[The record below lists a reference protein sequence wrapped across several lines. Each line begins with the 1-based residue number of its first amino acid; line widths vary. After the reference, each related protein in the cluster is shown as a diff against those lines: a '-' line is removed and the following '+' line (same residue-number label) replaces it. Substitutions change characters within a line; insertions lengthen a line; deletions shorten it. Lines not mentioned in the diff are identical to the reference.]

1 MVRSTCTLNSPAGAP
16 GIGVRT
22 GNPTAVNMSPPLV
35 TKMSRDVVLGGGV
48 VMTTVTAPRRFW
60 QSARASMAVPS
71 TARQTTGAIFVF
83 HFMTN
88 PPGQV
93 PFQAH
98 VELLRSFLAHRDEIV
113 ERIQAVLNAQ
123 RKPIE
128 YLQDGS
134 LLSRHFEDCFFTLT
148 GVTPDQS
155 RLRGQLE
162 DAHWASGFRP
172 RELPGLH
179 NGLVDPVEMMIRGF
193 HLWGQTRWPGRNGRV
208 RYAHTLF
215 NLYVIRCLA
224 LLTMRLWDDGLVRR
238 SLGEGGSS
246 SAGDR
251 LSQVQGVLDQ
261 LWTITPADQP
271 VLVRDA
277 RWLIQ
282 LAQSPAT
289 DDLGAYFE
297 VAERI
302 AETFS
307 EEDRIEIH
315 KAGVRMAAGHLR
327 SQIRYYSM
335 KKAVS
340 LDENSLV
347 LSTRN
352 SNALDFALLIQDLVP
367 LLEAY
372 ENAWHSED
380 GQKRLELADAICQGI
395 SPDPE
400 LFLNRVELLGPY
412 SMIEHL
418 FITTDRDGHV
428 VYTPMGRRHLQLL
441 QEYEARIGR
450 LSKPLYDD
458 CPNFRPVAG
467 AYSPYGVLYGFSSDL
482 IEHMALKTL
491 QPDALKHFSL
501 EYVFVGGEAN
511 TDKLAWVSGWRKL
524 PHLKR
529 EVEKL
534 FDYPQ
539 QFAEDIFDRI
549 EHALRRRVSDGDA
562 NAAVQTGRLFIL
574 PGDNRQADSKASLI
588 PDLPV
593 RYIGSSDTQIVAAHK
608 ADSYDETHLLSDRRE
623 GKCVLSYKTPGGW
636 VAITKAILTEVLG
649 AGRDVKIVGLPP
661 VAVRSEEHTS
671 ELQSQSNLVCRLL
684 LEKKNKKKYKIKNNI
699 KT

>member
-1 MVRSTCTLNSPAGAP
+1 LGDEDRFDDGGQVRVIRPVNPFLAPEERPAG
-16 GIGVRT
+16 
-22 GNPTAVNMSPPLV
+22 
-35 TKMSRDVVLGGGV
+35 
-48 VMTTVTAPRRFW
+48 PRL
-60 QSARASMAVPS
+60 
-71 TARQTTGAIFVF
+71 
-83 HFMTN
+83 
-88 PPGQV
+88 GQV

-98 VELLRSFLAHRDEIV
+98 IELLQFFLAHRDEIV

-148 GVTPDQS
+148 GVTRSQS

-162 DAHWASGFRP
+162 EAHWADGFRP

-179 NGLVDPVEMMIRGF
+179 NGLIDPAEMMIRGF
-193 HLWGQTRWPGRNGRV
+193 YLWRQTRWPGRNGRV

-215 NLYVIRCLA
+215 NLYVIRCLE
-224 LLTMRLWDDGLVRR
+224 LLSLRLCDA
-238 SLGEGGSS
+238 GSS
-246 SAGDR
+246 SARDR

-261 LWTITPADQP
+261 LWTITTADQP

-282 LAQSPAT
+282 MAQSPAT

-297 VAERI
+297 VAEQI
-302 AETFS
+302 AETLS

-327 SQIRYYSM
+327 SQIRYYSI

-340 LDENSLV
+340 LNEQSVV

-352 SNALDFALLIQDLVP
+352 SNALDFALLIQELVP

-372 ENAWHSED
+372 EHAWHSED

-400 LFLNRVELLGPY
+400 LFLNRVEMLGAY

-418 FITTDRDGHV
+418 FITAERDGHV
-428 VYTPMGRRHLQLL
+428 VYTPMGRRHVQLL

-450 LSKPLYDD
+450 VSKPLHDD
-458 CPNFRPVAG
+458 CPHFRPVAG

-482 IEHMALKTL
+482 MEHMALKAL
-491 QPDALKHFSL
+491 QPDAVTHFSL
-501 EYVFVGGEAN
+501 EDVFVCGEA
-511 TDKLAWVSGWRKL
+511 DKLAWVSGWRKL

-549 EHALRRRVSDGDA
+549 EQALRRRVSGGEA
-562 NAAVQTGRLFIL
+562 SAVVQTGRLFIL
-574 PGDNRQADSKASLI
+574 PGDDLQADSKASLI
-588 PDLPV
+588 PDLPL
-593 RYIGSSDTQIVAAHK
+593 RYIGSSDMQIVAAHK
-608 ADSYDETHLLSDRRE
+608 ADSCDEPHLLSDRRE
-623 GKCVLSYKTPGGW
+623 GRCLLSYKTPGGW
-636 VAITKAILTEVLG
+636 VAITKAILTEVVG
-649 AGRDVKIVGLPP
+649 AGLDVKIVGLPP
-661 VAVRSEEHTS
+661 VAVGV
-671 ELQSQSNLVCRLL
+671 LKLMCPNLVILP
-684 LEKKNKKKYKIKNNI
+684 ENVPD
-699 KT
+699 

>member
-1 MVRSTCTLNSPAGAP
+1 
-16 GIGVRT
+16 
-22 GNPTAVNMSPPLV
+22 
-35 TKMSRDVVLGGGV
+35 
-48 VMTTVTAPRRFW
+48 
-60 QSARASMAVPS
+60 
-71 TARQTTGAIFVF
+71 
-83 HFMTN
+83 
-88 PPGQV
+88 V

-98 VELLRSFLAHRDEIV
+98 VELLRFFLAHHAEIV

-148 GVTPDQS
+148 GVTHNQS

-193 HLWGQTRWPGRNGRV
+193 HLWGQTHWPGRNGRV

-224 LLTMRLWDDGLVRR
+224 LLSMRLWDEGLN
-238 SLGEGGSS
+238 

-289 DDLGAYFE
+289 DDLGAYFA
-297 VAERI
+297 VAEKI
-302 AETFS
+302 AETLS
-307 EEDRIEIH
+307 EADRIEIH

-327 SQIRYYSM
+327 SQIRYHSM
-335 KKAVS
+335 KKAVA
-340 LDENSLV
+340 LDDESLV
-347 LSTRN
+347 QTTRN
-352 SNALDFALLIQDLVP
+352 SNALDFGLLIQDLVP

-372 ENAWHSED
+372 EDAWHSGN
-380 GQKRLELADAICQGI
+380 GQKRLDAADAICQGI

-400 LFLNRVELLGPY
+400 LFLNRVELLGAY

-418 FITTDRDGHV
+418 FITSDRDGHV
-428 VYTPMGRRHLQLL
+428 VYTPTGRRHVQLI
-441 QEYEARIGR
+441 QEYETRIGR
-450 LSKPLYDD
+450 LLKPLRDD
-458 CPNFRPVAG
+458 CPHFRPVAG

-482 IEHMALKTL
+482 MGHMAFKTL
-491 QPDALKHFSL
+491 QPEAETRFGL
-501 EYVFVGGEAN
+501 EDVFVGGDADSN
-511 TDKLAWVSGWRKL
+511 KLAWVSGWRKL
-524 PHLKR
+524 PHLTR
-529 EVEKL
+529 EVETL

-539 QFAEDIFDRI
+539 QFAEDVFDRI
-549 EHALRRRVSDGDA
+549 ERALRKRIFDGEA
-562 NAAVQTGRLFIL
+562 NAVVPTGRLFIL
-574 PGDNRQADSKASLI
+574 PGDDLRTDSAASLI

-593 RYIGSSDTQIVAAHK
+593 RYIQSSDVQIVAALK
-608 ADSYDETHLLSDRRE
+608 ANAYDEKRLLSDRRE
-623 GKCVLSYKTPGGW
+623 GKCVLSYQTPGGW
-636 VAITKAILTEVLG
+636 VAITKAILSEVLG

-661 VAVRSEEHTS
+661 AAAGV
-671 ELQSQSNLVCRLL
+671 LKLMCPNLVILPAA
-684 LEKKNKKKYKIKNNI
+684 
-699 KT
+699 